1 MLNSTHSITRRPLI
15 KIYLLG
21 CLLWAAQVYAV
32 GLMPTPTLTNA
43 QISADA
49 SFDQAAGT
57 YTYAYTVTNPASNTG
72 EIWDIKIDVSADAL
86 GNGNAS
92 GLTIPSG
99 LIREDFATVLSDMVA
114 TNNRLSKPWPLQP
127 VPFGQNVPPGWFGD
141 LGIDSVASFYSGD
154 DTPNIVPGTSLG
166 GFQLISYG
174 VPTIRDVQIIP
185 LWMHIVD
192 NHDNVST
199 ADRLAAGQIERD
211 IIFHTVSLGP
221 SGVAYGSFAHWNQLR
236 DDLAQA
242 IQLGWISDNKLAK
255 KLTSQLAYARQ
266 ALDAHDL
273 FTAKSRLPA
282 LLDTINQSTPAQ
294 RSSEGFALVALNVQS
309 LIDNTGDNQIEPK
322 ITLAPKSAVLSIGS
336 QQSLSVTLID
346 LANGSRP
353 LAGIPIRFRVD
364 SGPNAGNLSETQTD
378 AQGKATITYTGQQVG
393 TDKVI
398 ASALFYGGEVTYDDA
413 GIIVWAGG
421 PDLVVPFFSPPLLK
435 TAGGRIFYVNEMT
448 QNLGNIATPPSVTRY
463 FISPDKNFSP
473 DNTRTVGERQIPAL
487 QPDKSST
494 SPQQTFTIPGDFPV
508 GMYYLAAC
516 ADADH
521 VIVELDES
529 NNCSYNEIKGRQ
541 SIIVPMETPNHPP
554 SCDLA
559 AASVATL
566 WPPNHQLV
574 NVAVMG
580 VTDPEND
587 PVILKI
593 TGITQDEP
601 VNGLGDGD
609 TSPDGFGIGTSQAI
623 LRAERSGTGNGRV
636 YAVSFTASDGIG
648 GTCSGTVKVGVPHDQ
663 GKNSTPVDDGQ
674 IYDSTKH

>member
-1 MLNSTHSITRRPLI
+1 MLLTS
-15 KIYLLG
+15 
-21 CLLWAAQVYAV
+21 QVHAV
-32 GLMPTPTLTNA
+32 GLMPTPVLNNA
-43 QISADA
+43 RISADA
-49 SFDQAAGT
+49 VFDRAAGT
-57 YTYAYTVTNPASNTG
+57 YTYAYTVANPASNTG
-72 EIWDIKIDVSADAL
+72 EIWDIKIDVSAD
-86 GNGNAS
+86 GSTNGMANQTG
-92 GLTIPSG
+92 GLSIPSG
-99 LIREDFATVLSDMVA
+99 LLREDFTTALSDRMA
-114 TNNRLSKPWPLQP
+114 TNNRLSEPWPLQP
-127 VPFGQNVPPGWFGD
+127 QTIVPFGSNVPQGWFGE
-141 LGIDSVASFYSGD
+141 LGIDSVASFTSGNA
-154 DTPNIVPGTSLG
+154 PNIVPGTSLG

-174 VPTIRDVQIIP
+174 VPTIRDVQLIP

-192 NHDNVST
+192 DHDDVPD
-199 ADRLAAGQIERD
+199 ADRLAAGQTERD
-211 IIFHTVSLGP
+211 IIFHTVTLGP
-221 SGVAYGSFAHWNQLR
+221 SGVSYGSYAHWDQLR
-236 DDLAQA
+236 DDLARA
-242 IQLGWISDNKLAK
+242 IQLGWISNNTLARN
-255 KLTSQLAYARQ
+255 LTTQLAYARQ
-266 ALDAHDL
+266 AFDAHDL
-273 FTAKSRLPA
+273 FTTKSRLPA
-282 LLDTINQSTPAQ
+282 LLDTINRSTPAQ

-322 ITLAPKSAVLSIGS
+322 ITLAPKNADLSIGS
-336 QQSLSVTLID
+336 QQNLSVTLID
-346 LANGSRP
+346 LANGSLP

-398 ASALFYGGEVTYDDA
+398 ASALFYSGEVTYDDT

-435 TAGGRIFYVNEMT
+435 TAGGRIFYVNEIT
-448 QNLGNIATPPSVTRY
+448 ENLGNIATAPSVTRY

-473 DNTRTVGERQIPAL
+473 GSTRTVGERQIPAL
-487 QPDKSST
+487 QPDESNT
-494 SPQQTFTIPGDFPV
+494 SQQQTFTIPGDFPV
-508 GMYYLAAC
+508 GTYYLAAC

-521 VIVELDES
+521 IVVELDES

-541 SIIVPMETPNHPP
+541 SIIVPIETPNHPP
-554 SCDLA
+554 NCDLA
-559 AASVATL
+559 TAGVATL

-574 NVAVMG
+574 NVAVLG

-587 PVILKI
+587 PAILKI

-636 YAVSFTASDGIG
+636 YAVSFTASDGID
-648 GTCSGTVKVGVPHDQ
+648 GTCSGKVKVGVPHDQ
-663 GKNSTPVDDGQ
+663 GINSTPVDDGQ